1 MVVTGETKNF
11 SGRKSLT
18 VSNTTIQYGGKATFT
33 SARVVDLRPGFE
45 AQAGSWT
52 DIYIENIPPCDDP
65 VFQPQRENIPLPV
78 KSGTLNEFKSF
89 ELTFETSVS
98 ESSVSIFPNPTNST
112 VTIQLHSANPE
123 AELNQIKLYDI
134 FGREMLSQQIGGR
147 SCIMDISLY
156 QKGIYF
162 IQVKDEANIYYN
174 KIIIQ

>member
-18 VSNTTIQYGGKATFT
+18 VSNTTIQYGGTATFT

-78 KSGTLNEFKSF
+78 KSEALNEFKSF

-112 VTIQLHSANPE
+112 ITIQLHSNNIE
-123 AELNQIKLYDI
+123 TELNHIKLFDV
-134 FGREMLSQQIGGR
+134 FGREILSQLLSGR
-147 SCIMDISLY
+147 SYVMDVSLY
-156 QKGIYF
+156 SKGVYF
-162 IQVKDEANIYYN
+162 VEVKDETNIYYN